1 MGLLEFDKLPINTL
15 VGADWDTFRKV
26 TARQQIDKGFKG
38 KYRLTTG
45 VCRLLSALKPIE
57 DSRFLRNWPISRW
70 RWTPCLSLGH
80 WRSGTTFV
88 HNIFACDK
96 HFGYTTTYQTVF
108 PHLMLWGQPFFKKN
122 MAFLMPEISVP
133 TDNMELKVDLPQRK
147 AGGIVRRRCL
157 PVDFDLHLPETS
169 PGC

>member
-57 DSRFLRNWPISRW
+57 DSRFKKLADKPLEMDPLFIFIISS
-70 RWTPCLSLGH
+70 PAIS
-80 WRSGTTFV
+80 
-88 HNIFACDK
+88 
-96 HFGYTTTYQTVF
+96 
-108 PHLMLWGQPFFKKN
+108 
-122 MAFLMPEISVP
+122 ISVIP
-133 TDNMELKVDLPQRK
+133 
-147 AGGIVRRRCL
+147 RRTRRYSR
-157 PVDFDLHLPETS
+157 T
-169 PGC
+169 

>member
-57 DSRFLRNWPISRW
+57 DSRFITYSPAIS
-70 RWTPCLSLGH
+70 
-80 WRSGTTFV
+80 
-88 HNIFACDK
+88 
-96 HFGYTTTYQTVF
+96 
-108 PHLMLWGQPFFKKN
+108 
-122 MAFLMPEISVP
+122 ISVIP
-133 TDNMELKVDLPQRK
+133 
-147 AGGIVRRRCL
+147 RRTRRYSR
-157 PVDFDLHLPETS
+157 T
-169 PGC
+169 